1 MKYRENRFVEKC
13 SERPPVMVVKKDARE
28 SRVARDRLRA
38 YEARQQ
44 LHTRLIGRRK
54 RDNLL
59 FGIAAT
65 IIVSLAIGSQV
76 VFSTLKQQEASAS
89 ASAAA
94 VASTAPTGSGAVP
107 DPTIS
112 QNRTWTGT
120 LTINGIALGVEL
132 DGAAAPQAV
141 ASTISLATSGFY
153 NTTTCHRLTT
163 SGIYVLQCGDP
174 QGDGTGGPGYAYGPI
189 ENAPADNL
197 YTAGTLAMARQGGN
211 AASIGSQFFIVYED
225 SMIPADAAGGY
236 TIIGRVTSGMTE
248 LKSSVLSQGTADGS
262 TDGKPAIPAVI
273 ASFVLQ

>member
-1 MKYRENRFVEKC
+1 
-13 SERPPVMVVKKDARE
+13 MVVKKDARE

-44 LHTRLIGRRK
+44 LHSRLIGRRK

-59 FGIAAT
+59 FGLAGT
-65 IIVSLAIGSQV
+65 VIVALAIGSQV
-76 VFSTLKQQEASAS
+76 VFSTLEQQEASAS

-94 VASTAPTGSGAVP
+94 SAAAVPSSAPTGDGAVP

-112 QNRTWTGT
+112 QNRSWTGT
-120 LTINGIALGVEL
+120 LTISGIALDVEL

-153 NTTTCHRLTT
+153 NSTTCHRLTT

-174 QGDGTGGPGYAYGPI
+174 QGDGTGGPGYSYGPI

-197 YTAGTLAMARQGGN
+197 YPAGTLAMARQGGN
-211 AASIGSQFFIVYED
+211 ASSIGSQFFIVYED

-236 TIIGRVTSGMTE
+236 TIIGRVTSGLAE
-248 LKSSVLSQGTADGS
+248 LKTSVLSQGTADGS

-273 ASFVLQ
+273 ASFILQ